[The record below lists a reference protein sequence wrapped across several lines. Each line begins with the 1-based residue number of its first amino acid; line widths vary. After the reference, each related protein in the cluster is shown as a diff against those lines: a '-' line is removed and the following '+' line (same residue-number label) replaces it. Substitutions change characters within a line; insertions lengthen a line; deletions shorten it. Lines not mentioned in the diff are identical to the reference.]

1 MIRRNQFPRVRI
13 PFLRSSWNPVHSKRA
28 LLPLD
33 FRVSLDYSG
42 GKAIGEVKNWNEEKG
57 FGFVI
62 PQGGGDDVF
71 AHRVTTSAII
81 VSVMIAD

>member
-1 MIRRNQFPRVRI
+1 M
-13 PFLRSSWNPVHSKRA
+13 HSKRA

-81 VSVMIAD
+81 VSVMIAE